1 MMLKS
6 SPQQLAESLVLAG
19 SYGLAGQKGPARE
32 EADRPRFTIAVS
44 RETGSGGTSVATAV
58 GERLGWPVY
67 DNELVERI
75 AREMHLRASLLD
87 SVDERRKSWL
97 LECVEAFS
105 SGRTVSESAFVRHLV
120 ETVLSL
126 GAHGGCVI
134 VGRGA
139 AHLLPPATTVRVR
152 LVGDLEE
159 RVLAMSRRLGVTHA
173 ESARRVEATDRE
185 RSRFIRDHFQKDP
198 TDPRN
203 YDLVLNTSRL
213 TFAACAGLV
222 IEALHHLEARAA
234 EKGMAQLV
242 S

>member
-1 MMLKS
+1 MLKS

-19 SYGLAGQKGPARE
+19 SYAQRQGPARDQS
-32 EADRPRFTIAVS
+32 AQPHFSIAIT
-44 RETGSGGTSVATAV
+44 REFGAGGTSVAAAV

-67 DNELVERI
+67 DHELVEQV
-75 AREMHLRASLLD
+75 ARETGLRTSLLD

-105 SGRTVSESAFVRHLV
+105 SGRSVSESGYVRHLI

-126 GAHGGCVI
+126 GSHGDCVI

-139 AHLLPPATTVRVR
+139 AHILPPATTLRVR
-152 LVGDLEE
+152 LVADPEDRAL
-159 RVLAMSRRLGVTHA
+159 VMSRQLGISREEAARL
-173 ESARRVEATDRE
+173 VEATDRE
-185 RSRFIRDHFQKDP
+185 RVRFLRDHFQKDP
-198 TDPRN
+198 ADPRN

-213 TFAACAGLV
+213 AYAACAGLV
-222 IEALHHLEARAA
+222 IEALHHLQARAA
-234 EKGMAQLV
+234 EKGTARAV